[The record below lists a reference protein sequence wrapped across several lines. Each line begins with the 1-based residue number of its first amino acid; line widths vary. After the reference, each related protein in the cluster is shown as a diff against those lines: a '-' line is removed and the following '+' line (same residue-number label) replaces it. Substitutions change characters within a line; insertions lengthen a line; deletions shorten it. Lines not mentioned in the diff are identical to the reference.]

1 MAKKRFVLHPD
12 TIFIAKVYG
21 AIILGALVALV
32 ANCCDAKLAENKP
45 LKQNQSMVDS
55 VAGPRVLE
63 NATDTTKFDLEHKR
77 MIQNVTQKKLEK
89 QK

>member
-1 MAKKRFVLHPD
+1 MAKKRFVVHPD

-21 AIILGALVALV
+21 AIIMGALVALV
-32 ANCCDAKLAENKP
+32 ANCCDAKLAENKR

-63 NATDTTKFDLEHKR
+63 NATDTTKFDLNHKQL
-77 MIQNVTQKKLEK
+77 IKDITQTKLEK

>member
-1 MAKKRFVLHPD
+1 MAKKRFVVHPD

-21 AIILGALVALV
+21 AIILGALF
-32 ANCCDAKLAENKP
+32 ANYCDARLAENKR

-63 NATDTTKFDLEHKR
+63 NVTDTTKLDLNHKQL
-77 MIQNVTQKKLEK
+77 IKDITQKKLEK